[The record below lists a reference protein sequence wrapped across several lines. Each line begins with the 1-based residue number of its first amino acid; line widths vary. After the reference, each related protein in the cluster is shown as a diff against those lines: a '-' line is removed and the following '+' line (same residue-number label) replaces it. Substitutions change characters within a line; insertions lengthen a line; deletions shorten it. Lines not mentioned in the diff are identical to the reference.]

1 MMKTLRRLACFAIC
15 ALGLPARADQVV
27 MQNGDSLNGTILSVT
42 TNVLVLKNDNLGN
55 VTLPRAKVAAI
66 VFGTGATKTTGSLP
80 VLPPAG
86 VPVPGPVASPT
97 NSAVG
102 LAALFRGLSDQTNLI
117 QQVESGYLASAGPEA
132 AGKFHE
138 LLDGLSTGKIDMNG
152 LRAQAQS
159 AANQLRSL
167 KKDLGSDAGVEL
179 DAYLAILDNFLQE
192 TAPTDG
198 ATNSVNTTTNTGP
211 AKP

>member
-1 MMKTLRRLACFAIC
+1 MMKTLRRLVFFAVC
-15 ALGLPARADQVV
+15 ALSLPARADQVV

-42 TNVLVLKNDNLGN
+42 TNVLVLKNENLGN
-55 VTLPRAKVAAI
+55 ATLPRTQIAAI
-66 VFGTGATKTTGSLP
+66 VFGTGATKTAGSSPAPP
-80 VLPPAG
+80 VG
-86 VPVPGPVASPT
+86 VPMPGPAAAPT
-97 NSAVG
+97 NSAAEP
-102 LAALFRGLSDQTNLI
+102 AAIFRGLSDQTNLI

-192 TAPTDG
+192 TAPTNG
-198 ATNSVNTTTNTGP
+198 AASSSNTTTNSHP
-211 AKP
+211 AN